1 MQKREVFGFRKSKI
15 SKTLC
20 GAVLGTVA
28 AVSMAGQHVFADE
41 TTTTTSKVDTTAVVG
56 TQTGN
61 PATNFSDAQGNA
73 SNEAEQS
80 QKQAGES
87 TGSMPVEVPANEVQ
101 KAVTDAKEAGVNI
114 VQDETVDKGTV
125 KTAQEADQKETEI
138 KEDYAKQAEDIKKT
152 TDQYKSD
159 VAAHEAEVSKIN
171 AENQA
176 TKEQYEK
183 DMAAHKAEVER
194 INAANAAAKAEYA
207 AKLAQ

>member
-61 PATNFSDAQGNA
+61 PATNLPDAQGNA

-80 QKQAGES
+80 QKTS
-87 TGSMPVEVPANEVQ
+87 WR
-101 KAVTDAKEAGVNI
+101 
-114 VQDETVDKGTV
+114 V
-125 KTAQEADQKETEI
+125 KWLHASRSA
-138 KEDYAKQAEDIKKT
+138 
-152 TDQYKSD
+152 
-159 VAAHEAEVSKIN
+159 
-171 AENQA
+171 
-176 TKEQYEK
+176 
-183 DMAAHKAEVER
+183 
-194 INAANAAAKAEYA
+194 
-207 AKLAQ
+207 